1 MPALS
6 VEHVTVRTGRLS
18 VLVRVAAGT
27 PRFSSPDLAARLCE
41 WFPTLPFHACVNEV
55 GETFGCV
62 MGSTSLP
69 HVLEH
74 LVIDLQV
81 RASASADAPNGC
93 TDAPSA
99 SADASALGAGAAPS
113 AQSGPAN
120 PAPAFVGTTE
130 WLDQAAGT
138 ARIEVSFADD
148 LVALRALRDAADILN
163 RAVVS

>member
-41 WFPTLPFHACVNEV
+41 RFPTLPFHACVNEV

-93 TDAPSA
+93 MDSPS
-99 SADASALGAGAAPS
+99 ASALGAGAAPS

-120 PAPAFVGTTE
+120 RAPAFVGTTE

>member
-41 WFPTLPFHACVNEV
+41 RFPTLPFHACVNEA

-93 TDAPSA
+93 
-99 SADASALGAGAAPS
+99 ADALARRADTSALGARAAPS
-113 AQSGPAN
+113 AQAALAN